1 MRQGRC
7 GQEVICKLLYYGED
21 YRKLEQELEAA
32 KAAIKKVCR
41 DFDKVNDE
49 LARLKRENEELKK
62 NQATKEVC

>member
-1 MRQGRC
+1 M
-7 GQEVICKLLYYGED
+7 LYYGED